1 MLFFLLAYMGD
12 REGALTILD
21 ENRMLLPRLDQH
33 NLAASWC
40 LLAVAVEGL
49 AMLGEQSQAGELYP
63 LVRELIGTGT
73 VLISPL
79 CRFTQTTAGI
89 AAAAARQWDSA
100 EEHFSIALRQAE
112 SVPYIL
118 EQAEIR
124 RFHAMMLLDR
134 AASGDRENA
143 RTLLSEALETY
154 SRIGMRRHIELAQA
168 LLDKA
173 LVD

>member
-1 MLFFLLAYMGD
+1 
-12 REGALTILD
+12 
-21 ENRMLLPRLDQH
+21 
-33 NLAASWC
+33 
-40 LLAVAVEGL
+40 
-49 AMLGEQSQAGELYP
+49 MLGERSQAGELYP
-63 LVRELIGTGT
+63 LVRELIGTGA
-73 VLISPL
+73 VLMWPL

-89 AAAAARQWDSA
+89 AAAAREWDSA
-100 EEHFSIALRQAE
+100 EDHFRIALRQAE
-112 SVPYIL
+112 SVPYRL
-118 EQAEIR
+118 EEAEIR

-143 RTLLSEALETY
+143 RTLVSEALDTY